1 MECTAAIDA
10 TATLRPQA
18 RELVKAPSPLSIDGL
33 DLSAGMLEEA
43 IATGDY
49 DKTVRPTA
57 QLSAAERC

>member
-1 MECTAAIDA
+1 MECTAAIDVA
-10 TATLRPQA
+10 ATLRPQA
-18 RELVKAPSPLSIDGL
+18 RELVKAPLSIDGL

-57 QLSAAERC
+57 QLLAAERC